1 MIFKKAPFFGPFF
14 ITPYLFGGIIY
25 RNANTILSE
34 LSSNAQSEQK
44 ISIEHSFKMSYL

>member
-1 MIFKKAPFFGPFF
+1 MKIKEGPHKGAPL
-14 ITPYLFGGIIY
+14 LFNRLGRIIY